1 MKKILIVISL
11 TFLVNANAADLYVNS
26 SGATGT
32 YSTLSAAVQAANDG
46 DRIIISTLMNLI
58 ENVTINKSVTINSA
72 TSGSMFVLNGTMTI
86 QAVAN
91 KEIRVI
97 GGTLLH

>member
-1 MKKILIVISL
+1 MKKIYSLIISL

-46 DRIIISTLMNLI
+46 DRIIISTLM
-58 ENVTINKSVTINSA
+58 
-72 TSGSMFVLNGTMTI
+72 TSLRI
-86 QAVAN
+86 
-91 KEIRVI
+91 
-97 GGTLLH
+97 LH